1 MVGDIN
7 NAPLENGITRC
18 RKNMNPIV
26 NTMIIQSGLI
36 AFHIRRSG
44 KRDNSMA
51 KIVKPPTMP
60 YANGESAK
68 KMATT
73 KIVVAKSLRV
83 DPCDARKNFQGS
95 IDQ

>member
-1 MVGDIN
+1 
-7 NAPLENGITRC
+7 
-18 RKNMNPIV
+18 
-26 NTMIIQSGLI
+26 MIIQSGLI
-36 AFHIRRSG
+36 AFHIRLSG

-73 KIVVAKSLRV
+73 KIVVAIIF
-83 DPCDARKNFQGS
+83 ARGS
-95 IDQ
+95 MRCKKEFPGKY